1 MLVVYMLCCGVRVEG
16 DADELVVVGV
26 GVGVGL

>member
-16 DADELVVVGV
+16 DEDELAVVGV